1 MWVSRYYVHLIHSYD
16 FSTQRLKVA
25 EKTQLNLTTEMQA
38 NPLLHRGLVLQ
49 GAPVKADGRMGRR
62 ISTAPL

>member
-1 MWVSRYYVHLIHSYD
+1 MSLLGGGLTLPTFTWFIPI
-16 FSTQRLKVA
+16 
-25 EKTQLNLTTEMQA
+25 TQLNLTTEMQA
-38 NPLLHRGLVLQ
+38 NPVLHRGLVLQ